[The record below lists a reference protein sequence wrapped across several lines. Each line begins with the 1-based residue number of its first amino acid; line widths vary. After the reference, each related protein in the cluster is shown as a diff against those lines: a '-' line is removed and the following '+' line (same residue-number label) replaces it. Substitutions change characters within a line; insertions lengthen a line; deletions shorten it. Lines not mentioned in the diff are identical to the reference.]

1 MRWLD
6 GITRDT
12 LKEIA
17 EVTPRDRPSIIV
29 TTDSHVDN
37 WFMNWRIGRY
47 YLPQRDVWIL
57 YNNASPKRAERIRRD
72 QSLEKRET
80 PPLKIPVFREGRIL
94 WLIEPDSAFQ
104 KQLAAATKI
113 TPGKYIFYSDISH
126 DSAPFAVDGFEIVP
140 QLEP

>member
-1 MRWLD
+1 M
-6 GITRDT
+6 T
-12 LKEIA
+12 LKEI
-17 EVTPRDRPSIIV
+17 EEFTPKDRSSIIIS
-29 TTDSHVDN
+29 TDSYVDN

-47 YLPQRDVWIL
+47 YLPQQDFWIL

-80 PPLKIPVFREGRIL
+80 APLKIPFREGRIL

-113 TPGKYIFYSDISH
+113 MSGKYIFYSDISH